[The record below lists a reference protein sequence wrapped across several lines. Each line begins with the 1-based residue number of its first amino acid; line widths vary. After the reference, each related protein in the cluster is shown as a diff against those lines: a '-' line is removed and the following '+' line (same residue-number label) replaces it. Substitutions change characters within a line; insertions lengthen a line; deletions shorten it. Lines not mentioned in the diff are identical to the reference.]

1 MLFSNFIIIASSSR
15 DAFYA
20 FQTSDI
26 VGQSIIV
33 FLFFGSILTWTIMVE
48 KGLALHQA
56 KSLSLDFIRMFRDE
70 KNVMK
75 LLRAAEQN
83 GGPVATVYK
92 SGVSELLVFYD
103 VPAEFADQYGTSRYP
118 EKKLSTAEIETVRSS
133 LERAV
138 SDQILQIEDKIGL
151 LATAVSVAPFFGLFG
166 TVWGVMVAFCGMAQ
180 NGSSAISAIAPG
192 VSGALLTTV
201 VGLLVAI
208 PSLIG
213 YNLLTN
219 SIRQITVYMDNF
231 VEEFMAKIKLDQ
243 HRM

>member
-1 MLFSNFIIIASSSR
+1 MVYFNYITLADAS
-15 DAFYA
+15 DAVYA
-20 FQTSDI
+20 FGTSDI
-26 VGQSIIV
+26 VGQSIVV

-48 KGLALHQA
+48 KALVLRQA
-56 KSLSLDFIRMFRDE
+56 KRASLDFIRMFRE
-70 KNVMK
+70 ETSVMK
-75 LLRAAEQN
+75 LLHRSEKLP
-83 GGPVATVYK
+83 GPVSSVYQ
-92 SGVSELLVFYD
+92 SGVAELLEFYD
-103 VPAEFADQYGTSRYP
+103 IPAEFADQYGTSKYP

-133 LERAV
+133 LERSV

-166 TVWGVMVAFCGMAQ
+166 TVWGVMVAFCGMAS
-180 NGSSAISAIAPG
+180 NGNSAISAIAPG

-219 SIRQITVYMDNF
+219 TIRQVTVYMDNF

-243 HRM
+243 HKM